1 VGIRVPLLA
10 LLAAGLALAALTG
23 CGNSVPKG
31 AVAKVGDTA
40 ISKPMFDHWLAAA
53 ARQQA
58 SGQPGQ
64 PPGQTVVPD
73 PPNFTNCIAAKERLP
88 VPKGAARP
96 SATQLRAQCKQQYT
110 GLRDQTMQFLIS
122 AQWLTQ
128 EAKAKGVTATDAQ
141 VRRAFE
147 QQKKQAFPKQKDYL
161 KFLRTSG
168 RTEADLLYQ
177 VKLSVLT
184 NELQAKIVQNKGT
197 VSNAAISDYYNKNKS
212 RFAQPESRDLEVV
225 LTKKVDDANKAV
237 AELKKGTAFKDVVK
251 KYSVDSASKSQGG
264 KLPGVTRGTQE
275 KAFDTAIFSAKKGQ
289 LQGPVKTQFG
299 YYVFEVTKITTAT
312 QQSLAQA
319 TDTIRNLLKSQ
330 SQQTALNNFVKDFQ
344 KRYRDK
350 TVCAKGFTTS
360 QCSNGPNPQ
369 SSTQGAQG
377 TSGPS
382 GAPPTRGGT
391 TPATPQGAPGGV
403 PGTPQGAP
411 GSVPPSGGA
420 APQGGAPPG
429 AGGAAPQGGAPPGAT
444 PGGP

>member
-1 VGIRVPLLA
+1 
-10 LLAAGLALAALTG
+10 
-23 CGNSVPKG
+23 
-31 AVAKVGDTA
+31 
-40 ISKPMFDHWLAAA
+40 M
-53 ARQQA
+53 
-58 SGQPGQ
+58 
-64 PPGQTVVPD
+64 
-73 PPNFTNCIAAKERLP
+73 
-88 VPKGAARP
+88 
-96 SATQLRAQCKQQYT
+96 
-110 GLRDQTMQFLIS
+110 
-122 AQWLTQ
+122 
-128 EAKAKGVTATDAQ
+128 
-141 VRRAFE
+141 
-147 QQKKQAFPKQKDYL
+147 
-161 KFLRTSG
+161 
-168 RTEADLLYQ
+168 
-177 VKLSVLT
+177 LT

-275 KAFDTAIFSAKKGQ
+275 KAFDTAIFTAKQGQ

-377 TSGPS
+377 TGGPS